1 MKAKCV
7 KCYRWHVSI
16 KRNTENYICPRC
28 TAGIKK
34 KEPTTAI
41 VKGSGNTLNK

>member
-7 KCYRWHVSI
+7 KCYRIWHVSI

-34 KEPTTAI
+34 RAHD
-41 VKGSGNTLNK
+41 GNRERLGKYSK